1 MEKLVQKIV
10 VLQKAL
16 STLQESVADKKKSE
30 SYDEKLYRQY
40 RDSLIQRFE
49 YSTDLLWKVLRTYMQ
64 EVYGANPLPAPKP
77 VFKEAFALG
86 LLNENEAKIFFEM
99 IDARNITSHMYQE
112 EFADILS
119 TKIPAFY
126 EQMALLVTRMQPESN

>member
-16 STLQESVADKKKSE
+16 GTLQLSVADKKVSA
-30 SYDEKLYRQY
+30 SYDEKRYCEY

-49 YSTDLLWKVLRTYMQ
+49 YCMDLLWKVLRTYMQ

-77 VFKEAFALG
+77 VFKEAFALK
-86 LLNENEAKIFFEM
+86 LISEQEAKLFLKM

-112 EFADILS
+112 EFAEVLVAQ
-119 TKIPAFY
+119 IPAFY
-126 EQMALLVTRMQPESN
+126 EQMALLVSRMQIK